1 MLIRQILEHKKGI
14 KAVKYNKKPKAHTPA
29 EERQVIGPDV
39 PKKKEEVA
47 EGAEKRRSLRSCSGK
62 II

>member
-29 EERQVIGPDV
+29 EERKVIGPDA
-39 PKKKEEVA
+39 PKKKEDNP
-47 EGAEKRRSLRSCSGK
+47 SS

>member
-29 EERQVIGPDV
+29 EERKVIGPDT
-39 PKKKEEVA
+39 PKKKEVVEDDKT
-47 EGAEKRRSLRSCSGK
+47 ETE
-62 II
+62 I